1 MEITKELI
9 EKKRAENPGCKLAKV
24 ALKAEDE
31 KSVALEVLVKSPDRK
46 IISEAENGRIRIRE
60 RRKKF
65 MCATVC

>member
-46 IISEAENGRIRIRE
+46 IIVSIR
-60 RRKKF
+60 
-65 MCATVC
+65 